1 MQANLE
7 VLEGL
12 VRRLDIN
19 VPMDPLETE
28 VQSRLKRLARNVKM
42 DGFRPGKA
50 PLAAVA
56 RQHGPGVRQEV
67 LGETLQA
74 RFGEAVQSHQLKI
87 AGYPRFEPKA
97 GQAGT
102 AEMTFSASFE
112 VYPEVSIDDLSTGK
126 IMRPSVNLGDAEISK
141 TLEVLQ
147 KQRRTFESSD
157 QAAAEGD
164 LLKFD
169 YQGTVDGVPFEG
181 GKGEDFAAVIGEGR
195 LLKDFEQNLIGLK
208 AGESKGFD
216 LTFPAEYAAKEL
228 AGKAAHFEVQAKD
241 VQSPV
246 LPAVDGEFA
255 KALGVEDGD
264 VEKLKAEVKANLER
278 EVKRRMQTKVKEQV
292 MELLL
297 QKSTLDLPRS
307 LVASETDRLMKMTEA
322 DMQSRGV
329 QTMKLSADMFTGQ
342 AERRVRLGLIL
353 AEIVQAH
360 KLTAQ
365 PDQVRALIQEQAQ
378 SYEDPEQVMQ
388 WYYQS
393 PERMR
398 EIESLALEENVVA
411 WAAGQAQV
419 EDVTTSFEE
428 LMGRA

>member
-12 VRRLDIN
+12 VRRLDIS
-19 VPMDPLETE
+19 VPKDQLESE
-28 VQSRLKRLARNVKM
+28 VQGRLKRLARSVKM

-50 PLAAVA
+50 PLSAVA
-56 RQHGPGVRQEV
+56 RQHGAGVRQEV
-67 LGETLQA
+67 LGETLQS
-74 RFGEAVQSHQLKI
+74 RFSDAVKAHQLKI
-87 AGYPRFEPKA
+87 AGYPRFEPKT
-97 GQAGT
+97 GQDAA

-112 VYPEVSIDDLSTGK
+112 VYPEVRIDDLGAGK
-126 IMRPSVNLGDAEISK
+126 ISRPVVSLSEADVAK

-147 KQRRTFESSD
+147 KQRRTFEPVD
-157 QAAAEGD
+157 RAAVEGD
-164 LLKFD
+164 LVKFD
-169 YQGTVDGVPFEG
+169 YQGTVDGAAFEG
-181 GKGEDFAAVIGEGR
+181 GKGDDFAAVIGEGR
-195 LLKDFEQNLIGLK
+195 LLKDFEQNLTGLK
-208 AGESKGFD
+208 AGDSKGFD

-228 AGKAAHFEVQAKD
+228 AGKGAHFEVQIKQ
-241 VQSPV
+241 VQAPV
-246 LPAVDGEFA
+246 LPPIDAEFA

-264 VEKLKAEVKANLER
+264 VEKLKAEVKSNLER
-278 EVKRRMQTKVKEQV
+278 EVKRRVQTKLKEQA

-297 QKSTLDLPRS
+297 QKSALDLPQS
-307 LVASETDRLMKMTEA
+307 LVAMEIDRLRQMTEA
-322 DMQSRGV
+322 DMQQRGV

-353 AEIVQAH
+353 AEIVQAN
-360 KLTAQ
+360 KLVARPEQ
-365 PDQVRALIQEQAQ
+365 IRELVQEQAQ

-388 WYYQS
+388 WYYQN
-393 PERMR
+393 PERMQ

-411 WAAGQAQV
+411 WVAGQAHV